1 MSWWQILGYASEAL
15 ANDAIYKGEVSD
27 GAVRAAK
34 DEALSVQSETPRRTN
49 QPVARP
55 AGGGD
60 PRYRDDRPPEEVRT
74 NPNMENDIGDDVGAE
89 DNNQGGSGVVDD
101 GGDDTSGSYDVWDAD
116 GNLVGS
122 FNLETYWQKIGEG
135 LFGYKRTPRTG
146 SDPEIQPPSPGS
158 GNPLPSAPTFNVA
171 SGDPVEKFDIREYA
185 ELNYS
190 WMNEE
195 LMNNFLEIYNS
206 NGGEADDAI
215 RELRTTQAY
224 KDEFPGIFRDD
235 GKTLRLEGPTPEL
248 DYITNVEAYKNYLA
262 DYNLNPDFFENKIV
276 QLFENDVAPRELQE
290 RLDTAY
296 TLLFPQFDAVKRY
309 YVENYPNVAQ
319 TTDDISNEAIFASFL
334 DEDISRDIIE
344 RRITVSQIGGAFGEQ
359 DVDIT
364 LSQAQ
369 RLISAGVSST
379 LAQQLAARAETQ
391 IPRLQRL
398 ARKYRGNENIFGT
411 SEFLEAEV
419 FADSEAQRLQE
430 QLEAEEE
437 SLFSATGGSAI
448 GETGVIG
455 LEEI

>member
-15 ANDAIYKGEVSD
+15 ADDAYYKGEINDAQIRV
-27 GAVRAAK
+27 AK
-34 DEALSVQSETPRRTN
+34 DEALSMQSETPRRTN

-74 NPNMENDIGDDVGAE
+74 NPNMENDIEDNAGAE
-89 DNNQGGSGVVDD
+89 DNNQSGSGVVDD

-158 GNPLPSAPTFNVA
+158 GDPLPSAPTFNVA

-235 GKTLRLEGPTPEL
+235 GKTLRLEGQTPEL

>member
-1 MSWWQILGYASEAL
+1 MSWRQILGYASEAL
-15 ANDAIYKGEVSD
+15 ANDAIYKGEVSA

-74 NPNMENDIGDDVGAE
+74 NLNMENDIGDIASE
-89 DNNQGGSGVVDD
+89 RAKNEEESFLPE
-101 GGDDTSGSYDVWDAD
+101 GDESSSGSYDVWDAD

-146 SDPEIQPPSPGS
+146 SDPEIQPPPPSSPPPPGV
-158 GNPLPSAPTFNVA
+158 PTFNVA
-171 SGDPVEKFDIREYA
+171 SGEPVEKFDIREYA

-334 DEDISRDIIE
+334 DEDISRDIID

-437 SLFSATGGSAI
+437 SLFSATGGSVI

>member
-15 ANDAIYKGEVSD
+15 ADDAYYKGEINDAQIRV
-27 GAVRAAK
+27 AK
-34 DEALSVQSETPRRTN
+34 DVALSMQSETPRRTN

-74 NPNMENDIGDDVGAE
+74 NPNMENDIGDIASE
-89 DNNQGGSGVVDD
+89 RAKNEEESFLPE
-101 GGDDTSGSYDVWDAD
+101 GDESSAGSYDVWDAD

-158 GNPLPSAPTFNVA
+158 GDPLPSAPTFNVA

-235 GKTLRLEGPTPEL
+235 GKTLRLEGQTPEL

>member
-1 MSWWQILGYASEAL
+1 MSLWQILGYASEAL

-74 NPNMENDIGDDVGAE
+74 NLNMENDIGDIASE
-89 DNNQGGSGVVDD
+89 RAKNEEESFLPE
-101 GGDDTSGSYDVWDAD
+101 GDESSSGSYDVWDAD

-135 LFGYKRTPRTG
+135 SFGYKRTPRTG
-146 SDPEIQPPSPGS
+146 SDPEIQPPPPSSPPPPGV
-158 GNPLPSAPTFNVA
+158 PTFNVA

>member
-15 ANDAIYKGEVSD
+15 ADDAYYKGEINDAQIRV
-27 GAVRAAK
+27 AK
-34 DEALSVQSETPRRTN
+34 DEALSMQSETPRRTN

-74 NPNMENDIGDDVGAE
+74 NPNMENDIGDIASERAKNEEESFLPENDESSA
-89 DNNQGGSGVVDD
+89 
-101 GGDDTSGSYDVWDAD
+101 GSYDVWDAD

-158 GNPLPSAPTFNVA
+158 GDPLPSAPTFNVA

-235 GKTLRLEGPTPEL
+235 GKTLRLEGQTPEL

>member
-74 NPNMENDIGDDVGAE
+74 NLNMENDIGDIASERAKNEEESFLPENDESSA
-89 DNNQGGSGVVDD
+89 
-101 GGDDTSGSYDVWDAD
+101 GSYDVWDAD

-171 SGDPVEKFDIREYA
+171 SGDPVEK
-185 ELNYS
+185 NYS
-190 WMNEE
+190 LMNEE
-195 LMNNFLEIYNS
+195 LITNFLEIYNS
-206 NGGEADDAI
+206 NGREADDAI

>member
-15 ANDAIYKGEVSD
+15 ADDAYYKGEINDAQIRV
-27 GAVRAAK
+27 AK
-34 DEALSVQSETPRRTN
+34 DEALSMQSETPRRTN

-74 NPNMENDIGDDVGAE
+74 NPNMENDIGDDAGAE

-158 GNPLPSAPTFNVA
+158 GDPLPSAPTFNVA

-235 GKTLRLEGPTPEL
+235 GKTLRLEGQTPEL

>member
-1 MSWWQILGYASEAL
+1 MCI
-15 ANDAIYKGEVSD
+15 
-27 GAVRAAK
+27 
-34 DEALSVQSETPRRTN
+34 
-49 QPVARP
+49 
-55 AGGGD
+55 
-60 PRYRDDRPPEEVRT
+60 RDR
-74 NPNMENDIGDDVGAE
+74 
-89 DNNQGGSGVVDD
+89 
-101 GGDDTSGSYDVWDAD
+101 
-116 GNLVGS
+116 
-122 FNLETYWQKIGEG
+122 
-135 LFGYKRTPRTG
+135 
-146 SDPEIQPPSPGS
+146 
-158 GNPLPSAPTFNVA
+158 
-171 SGDPVEKFDIREYA
+171 
-185 ELNYS
+185 
-190 WMNEE
+190 
-195 LMNNFLEIYNS
+195 
-206 NGGEADDAI
+206 
-215 RELRTTQAY
+215 
-224 KDEFPGIFRDD
+224 
-235 GKTLRLEGPTPEL
+235 
-248 DYITNVEAYKNYLA
+248 
-262 DYNLNPDFFENKIV
+262 NKIV

-437 SLFSATGGSAI
+437 ALFSATGGSVI

>member
-15 ANDAIYKGEVSD
+15 ANDAIYKEEVSPA
-27 GAVRAAK
+27 AVRAAK

-74 NPNMENDIGDDVGAE
+74 NPNMENDIGDIASE
-89 DNNQGGSGVVDD
+89 RAKNEEESFLPE
-101 GGDDTSGSYDVWDAD
+101 GDESSAGSYDVWDAD

-146 SDPEIQPPSPGS
+146 SDPEIQTPPPSSPPPPGV
-158 GNPLPSAPTFNVA
+158 PTFNMQ

-276 QLFENDVAPRELQE
+276 ELFENDVAPRELQE